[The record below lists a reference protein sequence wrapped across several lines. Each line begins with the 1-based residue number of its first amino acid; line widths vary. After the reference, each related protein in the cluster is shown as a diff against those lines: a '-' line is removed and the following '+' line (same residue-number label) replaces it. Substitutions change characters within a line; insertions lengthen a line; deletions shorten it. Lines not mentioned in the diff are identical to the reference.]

1 MNYIR
6 EELLRQQTLWA
17 ALASAREDPAE
28 EERMEEQLLGQGWE
42 RQGETRGNNG
52 LTGTEAETWVG
63 YSPQAVEKE
72 PFVGTALPGSEA
84 ATVWDVKGRHR
95 ETELT
100 EAGGQ
105 LIFAEGTVA
114 EQFSMDV
121 KRISRSIQR
130 DARRYDGGFSM
141 Y

>member
-17 ALASAREDPAE
+17 ALAGVREEMAE
-28 EERMEEQLLGQGWE
+28 EERVEEQLLEQDWE
-42 RQGETRGNNG
+42 KQKETHGNSG
-52 LTGTEAETWVG
+52 LSGAEAETWVG
-63 YSPQAVEKE
+63 YGPLAVEKE
-72 PFVGTALPGSEA
+72 PFVGTAPPGSET

-95 ETELT
+95 EVALT
-100 EAGGQ
+100 EAGGR
-105 LIFAEGTVA
+105 LIFAGGTAA
-114 EQFSMDV
+114 ERFSMDM
-121 KRISRSIQR
+121 KRISRRIQR